1 MKLSFA
7 IPDDVGRQFKKA
19 VPAGQR
25 SAVVT
30 DLLKKK
36 LQATEAN
43 LEKVC
48 ARVNRLT
55 GLDQEMAAWEKFDDS
70 DA

>member
-1 MKLSFA
+1 MKISIA
-7 IPDDVGRQFKKA
+7 IPDEIGHRFKKA

-30 DLLKKK
+30 NLLKKQLSVNK
-36 LQATEAN
+36 AEL
-43 LEKVC
+43 KRIC
-48 ARVNRLT
+48 IRVNRLAR
-55 GLDQEMAAWEKFDDS
+55 LDDETTKWEKFDDS